1 MANKLKTRNQEVR
14 SEIAQKLAK
23 SIRRLNPGWTL
34 QQVNDAAYKQ
44 ADLQI
49 KRGEVRVS

>member
-1 MANKLKTRNQEVR
+1 MANRTKQRNSVIRAQ
-14 SEIAQKLAK
+14 IARKLAK
-23 SIRRLNPGWTL
+23 RIARQNPSWSL

-49 KRGEVRVS
+49 KRGEAQVS

>member
-1 MANKLKTRNQEVR
+1 MANRTKQKNREVR
-14 SEIAQKLAK
+14 AEMAWRLAK
-23 SIRRLNPGWTL
+23 DIRRQNPSWTL

-49 KRGEVRVS
+49 KRGQVRVS

>member
-1 MANKLKTRNQEVR
+1 MANRLKAQNQEIR
-14 SEIAQKLAK
+14 AEIAEKIAK
-23 SIRRLNPGWTL
+23 GLKRQNPTWTL
-34 QQVNDAAYKQ
+34 QQVNDAAYRA

>member
-1 MANKLKTRNQEVR
+1 MANKLKAQNQQIR
-14 SEIAQKLAK
+14 AEIARKIAK
-23 SIRRLNPGWTL
+23 GLRRHNPSWSL
-34 QQVNDAAYKQ
+34 QQVNDAAYKA

>member
-1 MANKLKTRNQEVR
+1 MANKLKAQNQEVR
-14 SEIAQKLAK
+14 AEIAKKLAK
-23 SIRRLNPGWTL
+23 DIRRKNPSWTL

-49 KRGEVRVS
+49 KRGEARVS

>member
-1 MANKLKTRNQEVR
+1 MANKMKQRNSKIR
-14 SEIAQKLAK
+14 AEIASRLAK
-23 SIRRLNPGWTL
+23 DIKRRNWDWTL

>member
-1 MANKLKTRNQEVR
+1 MANKLKAQNQVIR
-14 SEIAQKLAK
+14 AEIARGLAK
-23 SIRRLNPGWTL
+23 SIRRQNPSWTL

-49 KRGEVRVS
+49 KRGEFRVS

>member
-1 MANKLKTRNQEVR
+1 MANKTKQRN
-14 SEIAQKLAK
+14 SEIRAEIASRLAK
-23 SIRRLNPGWTL
+23 DIQRRNPGWTL

-49 KRGEVRVS
+49 KRSEVRVS